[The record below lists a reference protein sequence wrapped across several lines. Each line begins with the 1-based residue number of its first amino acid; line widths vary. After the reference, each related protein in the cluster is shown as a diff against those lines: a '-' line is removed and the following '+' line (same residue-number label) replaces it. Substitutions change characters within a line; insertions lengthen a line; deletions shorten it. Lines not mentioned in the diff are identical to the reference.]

1 MMVAVVTIVFGMC
14 ASSSYGQS
22 DCSLYPYCNP
32 TTGYEIGGNIVLTE
46 PGGLANYNIAL
57 GYQALISN
65 TTGNNNT
72 ASGAGALSNNT
83 TGSDNT
89 ASGYLALDHNIT
101 GNYNTAS
108 GWSALYANTTGY
120 YNTASG
126 YDALLNNTTG
136 YYNMAS
142 GAYALISN
150 TTGAYNT
157 ASGYDTFNNNTSGN
171 YNTASGWSAL
181 YANTTGNYNTASG
194 YNACANLVTGSNVIC
209 IGAGAGPAGD
219 IPGPATYIAGIY
231 GKPTTGSHNPEVCI
245 DSTGKL
251 GTLHCA
257 ANAAQQQQIETL
269 QRQNEEFQQRIAR
282 LESLIAKK

>member
-1 MMVAVVTIVFGMC
+1 MKLDKFVRFSMMVAVIAIVFGV
-14 ASSSYGQS
+14 AVSSSYGQNDS
-22 DCSLYPYCNP
+22 CVNNAVFCNES
-32 TTGYEIGGNIVLTE
+32 TGYQIGGGYVLTE
-46 PGGLANYNIAL
+46 PGGSSSIAL
-57 GYQALISN
+57 GYGALSSNTTGSSNTASGYDALLSN
-65 TTGNNNT
+65 TTGNW
-72 ASGAGALSNNT
+72 
-83 TGSDNT
+83 
-89 ASGYLALDHNIT
+89 
-101 GNYNTAS
+101 NTAS
-108 GWSALYANTTGY
+108 GWSALGANTTGY

-126 YDALLNNTTG
+126 YDALLSNTTG

-142 GAYALISN
+142 GAYALLSN

-231 GKPTTGSHNPEVCI
+231 GRPTTGSKNPGVCI
-245 DSTGKL
+245 DKTGKL

-257 ANAAQQQQIETL
+257 ADEAQQEQIETL